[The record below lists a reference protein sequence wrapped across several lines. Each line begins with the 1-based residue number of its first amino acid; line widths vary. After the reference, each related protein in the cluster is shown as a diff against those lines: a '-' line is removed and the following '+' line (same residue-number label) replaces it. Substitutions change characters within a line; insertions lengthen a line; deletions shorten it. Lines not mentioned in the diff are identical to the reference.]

1 MKPAKIRDFV
11 GAIPIVFDFSAAT
24 KQEVLEKLGTHSS
37 LLIPG
42 LGADEITRG
51 LLDRERLGSTGIGD
65 GKAIPHAKFPDLDH
79 IVLLFVRSR
88 EGVPFD
94 AVDQRPVHAFFLLL
108 APDNSSPDYLKVLAR
123 VSRLL
128 KHPGFMEKILAAE
141 EEGQIERLII
151 QTDESI
157 P

>member
-1 MKPAKIRDFV
+1 MKPTKIRDFV
-11 GAIPIVFDFSAAT
+11 GAIAVVFDFSAAT
-24 KQEVLEKLGTHSS
+24 KQEALEKLGTRSS

-42 LGADEITRG
+42 LRADEITRG

-65 GKAIPHAKFPDLDH
+65 GKAIPHAKFPDLAH
-79 IVLLFVRSR
+79 IFLLFARSK

-94 AVDQRPVHAFFLLL
+94 AVDHRPVHAFFLLL
-108 APDNSSPDYLKVLAR
+108 APDNSSSDYLKVLAR

-128 KHPGFMEKILAAE
+128 KHPGFMEKVLAAE
-141 EEGQIERLII
+141 DESQIERLII
-151 QTDESI
+151 QIDESI